1 MIRQRHTPFMQ
12 KSGGFTLIEVM
23 IAMVI
28 LAVGLLGLAGL
39 QATGLRNNQ
48 SAYNR
53 SQATQLAYDMS
64 DRIRANPINAR
75 NFATSIYATVTPDDA
90 EAKAN
95 CTAQTGA
102 CSAADMA
109 ENDLFEWN
117 NDLATSLP
125 SGTGTIVATGTV
137 YIITVTWD
145 DKREGPDDEDDTADT
160 SFQMSFQL

>member
-64 DRIRANPINAR
+64 DRIRANLIQAREFASSVYDTTTPSTAAIKTACNAI
-75 NFATSIYATVTPDDA
+75 AGT
-90 EAKAN
+90 
-95 CTAQTGA
+95 
-102 CSAADMA
+102 CSPEDMA

-117 NDLATSLP
+117 RNLTTTLP
-125 SGTGTIVATGTV
+125 NGVGDIEVSGTV
-137 YIITVTWD
+137 YTIIVTWV
-145 DKREGPDDEDDTADT
+145 DKRDAVNEANNDDDTR
-160 SFQMSFQL
+160 FEMSFQL

>member
-1 MIRQRHTPFMQ
+1 MIRQRHTHFMQ

-28 LAVGLLGLAGL
+28 MAVGLLGLAGL

-64 DRIRANPINAR
+64 DRIRANPISAR
-75 NFATSIYATVTPDDA
+75 NFATSVYNTVNPSAAVVKTACNAVAGTCTP
-90 EAKAN
+90 
-95 CTAQTGA
+95 
-102 CSAADMA
+102 ADMA

-117 NDLATSLP
+117 RNLVATLP
-125 SGTGTIVATGTV
+125 SGTGTIQVSGTV
-137 YIITVTWD
+137 YNITVTWD
-145 DKREGPDDEDDTADT
+145 DKREAAGVANNTADT

>member
-1 MIRQRHTPFMQ
+1 MIRQRDTHLMQ

-39 QATGLRNNQ
+39 QATGLRNNK

-64 DRIRANPINAR
+64 DRIRANSINAR
-75 NFATSIYATVTPDDA
+75 NFASSIYVTVDPEDA
-90 EAKAN
+90 DEKVN
-95 CTAQTGA
+95 CTTQTGT
-102 CSAADMA
+102 CSPADMA
-109 ENDLFEWN
+109 ENDLFEWSR
-117 NDLATSLP
+117 DLTASIP
-125 SGTGTIVATGTV
+125 SGTGMIEVSGTV
-137 YIITVTWD
+137 YNITVTWD
-145 DKREGPDDEDDTADT
+145 DKREAEGVDDNTADT